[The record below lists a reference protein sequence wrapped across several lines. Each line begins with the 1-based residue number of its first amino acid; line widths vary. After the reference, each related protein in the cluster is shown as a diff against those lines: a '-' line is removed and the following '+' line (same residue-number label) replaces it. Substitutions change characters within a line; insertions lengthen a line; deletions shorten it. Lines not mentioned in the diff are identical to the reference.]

1 MPDTITLNPPCPS
14 CPPDCF
20 EIVATGCSCNA
31 ASSCG
36 CTCESAGYGQ
46 TSSTCPDGQV
56 AVPKPEHTCSCS
68 ANPGVCYDCVTP
80 PACEYC
86 GPLFGGGPCVNG
98 GADSSMSGCGGYASL
113 WSPSSCG
120 NLTET
125 TTFTGTGTAY
135 IAVYPDGI
143 GGSSTDDLIA
153 TNLYAGSSP
162 VTVAGILTTNI
173 TYVKQSSGLPDCQ
186 NSSFSW
192 SGYWT
197 FVSNAGASI
206 RTSDGLYHTVGS
218 GDLSAT
224 WTLTGAPGDWF
235 ANSILSS
242 HVPSWLHRSGSPA
255 FPHVCPLLTPSIV
268 ASNPEPCTC
277 PSGWLA
283 SGSECVYTG

>member
-125 TTFTGTGTAY
+125 TT
-135 IAVYPDGI
+135 
-143 GGSSTDDLIA
+143 
-153 TNLYAGSSP
+153 
-162 VTVAGILTTNI
+162 
-173 TYVKQSSGLPDCQ
+173 YVKQSSGLPDCQ